1 MPSRFYQ
8 TYFSTLEKVK
18 KDTRESSIIVA
29 LNGVEASINNLEK
42 DLKAIDTAPLNL
54 EEILEVMKTNP
65 EKSLSQINFE
75 MREDARA
82 EIIKLLARLT
92 ELKAELLGR
101 RT

>member
-1 MPSRFYQ
+1 MASRFFQ

-18 KDTRESSIIVA
+18 KDSRESSIIVA
-29 LNGVEASINNLEK
+29 INGVEASINNLEK
-42 DLKAIDTAPLNL
+42 DLKVIDSAPLNL
-54 EEILEVMKTNP
+54 EEILEVMKTSP

-75 MREDARA
+75 MREEARA

-92 ELKAELLGR
+92 ELKADLLAR